1 MQAILLTTTGT
12 LTPVII
18 DGVIYNHPVTNL
30 EITKPNGYLD
40 FFEVSNSEQLQDAI
54 TNGYVTITDELSNPI
69 TDTSTIPQIPT
80 ATETVA
86 GAIAIA
92 DQPETDA
99 GTVNNKAI
107 VPATLLAAAT
117 VVHTVANELINGIKT
132 FVENIFVDNSTPSDA
147 LEIGYFDDLTPEDPN
162 TYGVRRTGASG
173 YFAFMPNA
181 QFPQVV
187 LGSPT
192 GTNQAFVD
200 VTNNG
205 VLFLN
210 QLDTGAG
217 TPGGV
222 TVGQGGLTVGS
233 TNATVPNLT
242 LTSVSGN
249 TDWKIFVGSPGN
261 FDNWLRFQWD
271 GSSDANQAV
280 MLPTGEWRTLNG
292 VAGSPGH
299 GFINA
304 SNYGMYYDG
313 ALTALGFSTAGTPRF
328 RAYSTGLLDV
338 GSTPN
343 YETLVINDRDI
354 PNKKY
359 TDDAIAAA
367 IPDKQFTQSVAQFT
381 NNFAAGVTAYVIIPN
396 TEFTTA
402 NTAAEDYEI
411 TANFSCRVTN
421 NNNRTLEFTLHVG
434 GTPDSDFT
442 RVIRFD
448 QANDDKSITIRY
460 NLTLAA
466 TTTCDLRARNINA
479 SANLQVNMRNVTA
492 EAF

>member
-1 MQAILLTTTGT
+1 MQAIFLTTTGT

-54 TNGYVTITDELSNPI
+54 NNGYITLTDELSNPI
-69 TDTSTIPQIPT
+69 TNTSTIPQIPT

-92 DQPETDA
+92 SQPETDA
-99 GTVNNKAI
+99 GTVTNKAI

-117 VVHTVANELINGIKT
+117 VVHRVANETIDGIKT
-132 FVENIFVDNSTPSDA
+132 FLQNIFIDNSTPSDA
-147 LEIGYFDDLTPEDPN
+147 LEIGYFDNLAPEDPN

-181 QFPQVV
+181 QFPQLV

-192 GTNQAFVD
+192 GTNQAFID

-205 VLFLN
+205 ALFLN

-242 LTSVSGN
+242 LTSVSGG

-261 FDNWLRFQWD
+261 FDDWLRFQWD
-271 GSSDANQAV
+271 GSTDNNQAV
-280 MLPTGEWRTLNG
+280 LLPTGEWRTLSG

-299 GFINA
+299 GFINF
-304 SNYGMYYDG
+304 SNYGMFVEETLLY
-313 ALTALGFSTAGTPRF
+313 LGLSTGGTPRF
-328 RAYSTGLLDV
+328 RAWPSGLLDV
-338 GSTPN
+338 GTTAN
-343 YETLVINDRDI
+343 YEALVINDRDI

-367 IPDKQFTQSVAQFT
+367 IPDRQFNQSVTQFT

-396 TEFTTA
+396 TDFTTA
-402 NTAAEDYEI
+402 NTIADDYEI

-421 NNNRTLEFTLHVG
+421 NNNRTLEFTLFVG
-434 GTPDSDFT
+434 GVADVDFT

-460 NLTLAA
+460 NLNLAA
-466 TTTCDLRARNINA
+466 SSTGDLRVRNINA